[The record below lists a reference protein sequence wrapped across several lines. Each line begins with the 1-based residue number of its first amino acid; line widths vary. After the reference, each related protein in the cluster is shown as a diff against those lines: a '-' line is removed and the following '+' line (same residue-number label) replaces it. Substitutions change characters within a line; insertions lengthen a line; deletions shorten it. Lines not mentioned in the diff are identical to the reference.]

1 MKLGQ
6 QPNRKQTFQDERKY
20 MYAVNDKTNDI
31 FLIGQDKSLVPLENP
46 YLILLSQQMGF
57 SPAPKPKYFDI
68 NKKPNANFEGDEE
81 FANAFGDGVKKVSKQ
96 VVNGV
101 KDFVED
107 PKQAIKNLGRELK
120 IAKTKGKERVQ
131 SSLDDAIS
139 TASKIAQGIKE
150 AKPLKKAVFV
160 VPRQSFLALV
170 ALNYKGIATRYY
182 NRSDED
188 RRAIID
194 QWEEKWGG
202 DRGTLENA
210 LDAGKDKLPLFI
222 SKRKRQEVIRLQDQL
237 SDNNYANMEPLST
250 ALAILTLI
258 ATSLGIVSWI
268 IGAFQQRK
276 ARKDAEKLEQQI
288 LEAEQNAENN
298 DPPTTPIDYEKIE
311 IERQIQAI
319 QSNPNLD
326 QEQKDIL
333 INELRGVLPTETWW
347 DKNKVWV
354 IVSTGGLI
362 LVGTLAYL
370 LHKRNQQ

>member
-81 FANAFGDGVKKVSKQ
+81 FANAFGDGVKKISKQ

-120 IAKTKGKERVQ
+120 IAKTKGKERVK
-131 SSLDDAIS
+131 SAFDDALD
-139 TASKIAQGIKE
+139 TASKLAQNIKE
-150 AKPLKKAVFV
+150 AKPLKKVVLV

-170 ALNYKGIATRYY
+170 ALNFQGFATRYY
-182 NRSDED
+182 LRSDED
-188 RRAIID
+188 RRKIID

-210 LDAGKDKLPLFI
+210 FDAGKSKLPLFI
-222 SKRKRQEVIRLQDQL
+222 SKRKRQDAIRKQNELKE
-237 SDNNYANMEPLST
+237 NNWNYPTGVEEGVSLTTIITTATPVLLWMANVFVST
-250 ALAILTLI
+250 
-258 ATSLGIVSWI
+258 
-268 IGAFQQRK
+268 K
-276 ARKDAEKLEQQI
+276 AREDQQKFEKEM
-288 LEAEQNAENN
+288 LEAQQNAENN
-298 DPPTTPIDYEKIE
+298 DPPTTPIDYDKVEV
-311 IERQIQAI
+311 ERQIQAI